1 MFSYL
6 GSHARVEGIL
16 ILCRAHLLPPHHL
29 LQTDT
34 VIILEVAHKLPVNMS
49 LNLKREGKREESEK
63 RESGEQGNSLEIGCR
78 KKRHKNHNLER
89 GMRK

>member
-34 VIILEVAHKLPVNMS
+34 VIILEVAHTLPVNMS

-63 RESGEQGNSLEIGCR
+63 KEKVVNRETHWKLGAA
-78 KKRHKNHNLER
+78 KKDTKITTLK
-89 GMRK
+89 GG